1 MSRNCE
7 DCTLDGC
14 CELQANR
21 TVACSNG
28 REKTKEQRLRD
39 IDDAVINVIERLDSI
54 SNQYASWDQWDKT
67 KIIRK
72 AANVLKT
79 AYEERIMFLFDRE
92 ETEIELI
99 KVAGETEA
107 GRIMRIIRLQPEEK
121 HIEFMNKVHDSIC
134 WGADCTNW
142 EDIEDIENEYSKR
155 FINTES

>member
-72 AANVLKT
+72 QRT
-79 AYEERIMFLFDRE
+79 F
-92 ETEIELI
+92 
-99 KVAGETEA
+99 
-107 GRIMRIIRLQPEEK
+107 
-121 HIEFMNKVHDSIC
+121 
-134 WGADCTNW
+134 
-142 EDIEDIENEYSKR
+142 
-155 FINTES
+155 